1 VIITNAA
8 GLNYLAEIDA
18 VQLLDEYLPAE
29 LYNELSDKIIRAKD
43 SYGDMYES
51 GINISDTAFAKSL
64 NTGYDK
70 VYIAFTGTTD
80 ENYERA
86 MDFLEYILE

>member
-1 VIITNAA
+1 
-8 GLNYLAEIDA
+8 
-18 VQLLDEYLPAE
+18 
-29 LYNELSDKIIRAKD
+29 
-43 SYGDMYES
+43 MYES